1 MRIAGPIT
9 VAVTGAAGMLGQ
21 DVVRT
26 APSWATVVPLTRAE
40 GDLSVPAEACACLLR
55 AAPDAIV
62 HCAAFTNVDEATRD
76 PEKAWRSNV
85 GATHNVAA
93 VARELRA
100 RLLYISTDYVFD
112 GTRSR
117 PYTESAAP
125 APLNPYGAGK
135 LAGERAASAAPGHLI
150 VRTQWLYG
158 PGGRNFVRAILE
170 AARAGKPLRVV
181 EDEWGCPTYTP
192 DLAEGLW
199 RLLETN
205 ATGIVHLTNT
215 GACSRLELAT
225 AALAAAGL
233 ADVELIGIRA
243 EEWPSPTR
251 RPRHAVLASERLHT
265 LGLKP
270 LRPWR
275 EALADYVIWL
285 CARWTAEQESDQA
298 HE

>member
-40 GDLSVPAEACACLLR
+40 GDLSVSAEARACLLR
-55 AAPDAIV
+55 AAPEVIV

-85 GATHNVAA
+85 VATRNVAA

-112 GTRSR
+112 GARSR

-125 APLNPYGAGK
+125 APLNPYGASK
-135 LAGERAASAAPGHLI
+135 LAGERAATAVPGPLI

-158 PGGRNFVRAILE
+158 PGGRNFVWAILE

-199 RLLETN
+199 RLLETT

-215 GACSRLELAT
+215 GACSRLELAA

-233 ADVELIGIRA
+233 SGVELTGIRA

-251 RPRHAVLASERLHT
+251 RPRHAVLAGERLRA

-275 EALADYVIWL
+275 EALADYVTWL
-285 CARWTAEQESDQA
+285 CARWAAEQESDQA